1 MEFILMEIK
10 DILIIQEEIVK
21 KLIIINMKKK
31 SNLIK
36 LLMNL
41 ELIKLKII

>member
-1 MEFILMEIK
+1 MEIK
-10 DILIIQEEIVK
+10 DIMIIQEEIVE

-41 ELIKLKII
+41 GLIKLKVI